1 MLPEAIGLL
10 IPLLALGV
18 VMPAAALAG
27 ADDDEPPAAVVDPPQ
42 AERLSAET
50 AASAARP
57 TTAGVRWVVFMASL
71 LFEVG
76 MPSKVACTS
85 SSERVRRRI
94 GPMSAGRVQPSSE
107 RSVKALRTAFPPPS
121 LLK

>member
-10 IPLLALGV
+10 MPLALGV

-27 ADDDEPPAAVVDPPQ
+27 ADDDEPPAAAVDPPQ

-76 MPSKVACTS
+76 MPSKVACTC
-85 SSERVRRRI
+85 SSERLRGRI
-94 GPMSAGRVQPSSE
+94 GPASRRSVQPSSE
-107 RSVKALRTAFPPPS
+107 RRVKALRTAFPPPS